1 MPKDFSSRLDIL
13 KMSVAYQNP
22 ALEEDFEEGVDPMT
36 TQEEMVRTMQGQ
48 VRISWSAPLWLA
60 CRDISKWFDQICCYI
75 PKYI

>member
-1 MPKDFSSRLDIL
+1 
-13 KMSVAYQNP
+13 MSVAYQKP

-75 PKYI
+75 HKYI

>member
-1 MPKDFSSRLDIL
+1 
-13 KMSVAYQNP
+13 MSVAYQNP

-60 CRDISKWFDQICCYI
+60 CRDISKWFD
-75 PKYI
+75 

>member
-1 MPKDFSSRLDIL
+1 
-13 KMSVAYQNP
+13 MSVAYQNP

-60 CRDISKWFDQICCYI
+60 CRDISKWFDQICCYL
-75 PKYI
+75 YT